1 MNIIGLG
8 SAGCA
13 IANCFSKFPQYSIY
27 KIDTGIKGPGCFNI
41 PKQKGHQQY
50 EENYPS
56 FAKQF
61 KKIHGESIFILAGA
75 GAITGCCL
83 RILQELSHNPTS
95 ILYVRPD
102 IQLLSELEAKQERIV
117 YNVLQEYARSGL
129 VERIYL
135 ISNLQMQEVLGD
147 ISIMEYYDAINQAI
161 VNTFHMITV
170 FNRSEAVLGTFT
182 QPAEISRIS
191 TVGVLDLENGEEK
204 WFFDLQLPR
213 DVVYYY
219 GINEEELKTNEKLFK
234 NITSFVK
241 DKVED
246 NLNVSYGVYKTN
258 YEQKYCYCIKHSSV
272 VQSYI
277 DILDDQDI
285 G

>member
-13 IANCFSKFPQYSIY
+13 IADSFSKFPQYNIY
-27 KIDTGIKGPGCFNI
+27 KLDTGIKGEGCFNI
-41 PKQKGHQQY
+41 PKQRNHQQY
-50 EENYPS
+50 EENCPS

-61 KKIHGESIFILAGA
+61 ERIQGDSIFVLAG
-75 GAITGCCL
+75 GGDISGCCL
-83 RILQELSHNPTS
+83 RVLQELSHNPTE
-95 ILYVRPD
+95 ILYIQPD
-102 IQLLSELEAKQERIV
+102 IQLLSERQIKQERIV
-117 YNVLQEYARSGL
+117 YNILQEYARSGL

-135 ISNLQMQEVLGD
+135 ISNLQMQEILGD
-147 ISIMEYYDAINQAI
+147 VSIMEYYSAINQAI

-182 QPAEISRIS
+182 RPAEISRVS
-191 TVGVLDLENGEEK
+191 TVGILDLENGEES
-204 WFFDLQLPR
+204 WFFNLKIPR

-219 GINEEELKTNEKLFK
+219 GINEEELKTDEKLFK
-234 NITSFVK
+234 NITTFVK
-241 DKVED
+241 NKVED

-258 YEQKYCYCIKHSSV
+258 YEQKYCYCVKHSSV

-285 G
+285 S